1 MKSTYVI
8 AIVTAVILGLWLASG
23 QLNTGTSNAA
33 INESEDSRAAAITR
47 VRTRVSQA
55 QQHILQLA
63 VSGKTEAKR
72 SVQVRAETTGR
83 VIEIPI
89 EKGTVVEKGD
99 LLCKLSME
107 DRDIKFEKAKAAVAH
122 AELEHDGMLRLA
134 QDGYQGEVN
143 IASSRAKLINAKAE
157 RKSRALDLSNRNVK
171 APFRGIVEDRSV
183 NVGDYIQ
190 RGEVC
195 AEIIDPNPLLLV
207 AHVSERE
214 LAGLSPGS
222 VARARL
228 SNGQEVK
235 GPISFISHSADDIT
249 RTYRIDVEIDNAD
262 FKLRDGLSA
271 DVYLTR
277 ETVLAHRVSP
287 AILSLSDTGMI
298 GIKIVDNDSIVRFV
312 EVDIVSDTE
321 EGVWLSGLPDSIQL
335 ITVGQEL
342 VFAGQRVESVPVDTL
357 TQVVQ

>member
-1 MKSTYVI
+1 LLTDVS
-8 AIVTAVILGLWLASG
+8 LAK
-23 QLNTGTSNAA
+23 QN
-33 INESEDSRAAAITR
+33 
-47 VRTRVSQA
+47 VRQISISVR
-55 QQHILQLA
+55 
-63 VSGKTEAKR
+63 TEAKLY
-72 SVQVRAETTGR
+72 VKVRAETRGR
-83 VIEIPI
+83 VIHIPV
-89 EKGTVVEKGD
+89 EKGTVVEEDD

-107 DRDIKFEKAKAAVAH
+107 DRDIKYERAKAAVTH

-143 IASSRAKLINAKAE
+143 MASSRVKLINAKADL
-157 RKSRALDLSNRNVK
+157 KSRALDLSNRNVK
-171 APFRGIVEDRSV
+171 APFRGIVEDRAV

-207 AHVSERE
+207 AYVSEGE
-214 LAGLSPGS
+214 LAGLSLGS
-222 VARARL
+222 IARARL
-228 SNGQEVK
+228 SNGQEIE
-235 GPISFISHSADDIT
+235 GPISFIGHTADGIT
-249 RTYRIDVEIDNAD
+249 RTYRIDVELDNAD

-277 ETVLAHRVSP
+277 EAVSAHRVSP
-287 AILSLSDTGMI
+287 AILALSDTGAI
-298 GIKIVDNDSIVRFV
+298 GIKIVDDNDIARFV

-342 VFAGQRVESVPVDTL
+342 VFSGQQVETVPVDKV
-357 TQVVQ
+357 TQIVQ